1 MERYLAEHQVT
12 DLNAVTETFLNSY
25 MLYLERE
32 RLSPATVSRNVA
44 AIRTFC
50 QYVVRQHYI
59 EEDPSENLRPPKVER
74 KAPEILSVDE
84 VDLLMR
90 QPDCSTPKGIR
101 DKAMLE
107 LLYATGI
114 RVSELIQLKLEDLNL
129 QMGYI
134 TCAGQEKGRVIPFGS
149 AARNTEGVSG
159 EGQEKTAAGW
169 ERRVCVCELFR
180 KADEPSGILESA
192 ENLRQ
197 GGWDQCRSHTAY
209 SPPFLCGASAAEW
222 SGSQE
227 CPGDAGAFRYFHD
240 TDVPGYGDLSN
251 ACSVQ

>member
-149 AARNTEGVSG
+149 AARNALKEYL
-159 EGQEKTAAGW
+159 EKGRKNCCGMGTASM
-169 ERRVCVCELFR
+169 CL
-180 KADEPSGILESA
+180 
-192 ENLRQ
+192 
-197 GGWDQCRSHTAY
+197 
-209 SPPFLCGASAAEW
+209 
-222 SGSQE
+222 
-227 CPGDAGAFRYFHD
+227 
-240 TDVPGYGDLSN
+240 
-251 ACSVQ
+251 